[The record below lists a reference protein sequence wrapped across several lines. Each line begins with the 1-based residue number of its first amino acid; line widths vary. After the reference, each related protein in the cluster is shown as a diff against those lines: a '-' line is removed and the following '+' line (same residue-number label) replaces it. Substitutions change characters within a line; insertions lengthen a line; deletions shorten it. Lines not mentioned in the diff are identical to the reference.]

1 MTKKSLKELMEDA
14 GTTSGAIAATNNG
27 FASGGIGMI
36 RRIPKKKK
44 SIKERMLEAEQ
55 AEKEALEEAKNS
67 AQQAAIAIAKK
78 KKQGLDE
85 MDSQGY
91 TGSRDHKSKSTY
103 GRRDRDEDSN
113 GPDVHLGP
121 DHIVKPGKMARQA
134 LDVLNKKLDDEL
146 TEAPIEI
153 DRDEPTNPLIY
164 GHNKA
169 NPAKLQYRMVRAAR
183 QLNDLA
189 ERVNRAQESNS
200 LQMWQNIIA
209 NFSEL
214 AMNVDQIGH
223 ALEELEK
230 TRRKGGTNSRGIPD
244 LS

>member
-1 MTKKSLKELMEDA
+1 MTKKSLKELMEDG
-14 GTTSGAIAATNNG
+14 GTTSGAVATTNNG

-36 RRIPKKKK
+36 RRVPKKKK
-44 SIKERMLEAEQ
+44 SLKDRMFEAEQ
-55 AEKEALEEAKNS
+55 NVTGSTVVK
-67 AQQAAIAIAKK
+67 
-78 KKQGLDE
+78 E
-85 MDSQGY
+85 MDSEGY
-91 TGSRDHKSKSTY
+91 TGSRDHKSNSKY
-103 GRRDRDEDSN
+103 GSRDDYE
-113 GPDVHLGP
+113 LGKDP
-121 DHIVKPGKMARQA
+121 EYTGHPVKADKFAKQA
-134 LDVLNKKLDDEL
+134 LDVLNKNLEDEL
-146 TEAPIEI
+146 TEAPIEL
-153 DRDEPTNPLIY
+153 DPSEPTNPLIY

-169 NPAKLQYRMVRAAR
+169 NPAKLQYRMVRTAR

-200 LQMWQNIIA
+200 LQMWQSIIA
-209 NFSEL
+209 NFNEL